1 MKLRIFTLIVISFAM
16 MSNKGGRNQPASGAP
31 GDGPFTCA
39 QCHGGGSFT
48 TMASINLI
56 NLDGDT
62 VSNYIGGQTYT
73 VELQGA
79 VGMDD
84 DAKGYGFQF
93 VALDNAN
100 NEQAGTFFDFGP
112 NVRNN
117 VVSERNYIMQSSPRE
132 DGKFTTMWTAPD
144 TNTDSVTFYT
154 SVLAI
159 NGNNTT
165 TGDKVISTSFSF
177 GENVVS
183 GINNTILEEF
193 KISPNPTHDLINIDV
208 DADQISIYSITGQKM
223 TYNKVGQ
230 NTIDIGNLSNGVYII
245 QVDGYKSRRVIKL

>member
-1 MKLRIFTLIVISFAM
+1 MKLRIFTLIIISFAM

-48 TMASINLI
+48 PMASIILTNVA
-56 NLDGDT
+56 GDT

-79 VGMDD
+79 VEMNE

-117 VVSERNYIMQSSPRE
+117 IVSERNYIMQSAPRT

-144 TNTDSVTFYT
+144 ISTDSVTFYT
-154 SVLAI
+154 SLLAI
-159 NGNNTT
+159 NGNNNTN
-165 TGDKVISTSFSF
+165 GDKVISTSFTF

-183 GINNTILEEF
+183 GINNTILEELN
-193 KISPNPTHDLINIDV
+193 ISPNPTHDLINVNV
-208 DADQISIYSITGQKM
+208 DTDKISIYSITGQLM
-223 TYNKVGQ
+223 TYIKVNQ
-230 NTIDIGNLSNGVYII
+230 NTIDIGNLSKGVYII
-245 QVDGYKSRRVIKL
+245 QVDGYKAKRVIKL